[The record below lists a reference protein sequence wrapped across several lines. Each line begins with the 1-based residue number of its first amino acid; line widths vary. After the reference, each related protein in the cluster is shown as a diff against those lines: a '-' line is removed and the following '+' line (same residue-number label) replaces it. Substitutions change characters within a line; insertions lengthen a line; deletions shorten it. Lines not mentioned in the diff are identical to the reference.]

1 MNNKFILNFTP
12 TGMIPTNFMTR
23 HVPIEPDEIVEQVLD
38 VVNLGVNMVHIH
50 TRDKE
55 SGKPT

>member
-12 TGMIPTNFMTR
+12 TGMIPTKLMTR
-23 HVPIEPDEIVEQVLD
+23 HVPIEPNEIVEQVLE

-50 TRDKE
+50 ARDKE
-55 SGKPT
+55 SGEPT